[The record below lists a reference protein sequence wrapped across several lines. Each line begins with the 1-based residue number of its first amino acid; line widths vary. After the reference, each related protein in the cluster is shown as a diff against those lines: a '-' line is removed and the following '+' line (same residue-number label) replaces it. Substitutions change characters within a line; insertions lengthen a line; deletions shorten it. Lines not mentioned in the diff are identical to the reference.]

1 MKMLFATV
9 LSAGL
14 LAAAAGPQTFNG
26 VITDTMC
33 GANHK
38 PMNVT
43 PDSKCVLECVKHGSK
58 YALLTGNNV
67 YVLSD
72 QQTPEKFAAQKVK
85 VTGVLY
91 GKTKILKVDKI
102 EALPGNAPAARG
114 KSEPSMHVH

>member
-1 MKMLFATV
+1 MRTLFTAV
-9 LSAGL
+9 LAAGL
-14 LAAAAGPQTFNG
+14 LAAAAGPQSFTG

-58 YALLTGNNV
+58 YALLVGNNV

-85 VTGVLY
+85 VTGALNE
-91 GKTKILKVDKI
+91 KTKILKVDKM
-102 EALPGNAPAARG
+102 EAY
-114 KSEPSMHVH
+114 

>member
-1 MKMLFATV
+1 MNMLFATV

-14 LAAAAGPQTFNG
+14 LAAAAGPQSFTG

-43 PDSKCVLECVKHGSK
+43 PDSECVRVCVKHGSK
-58 YALLTGNNV
+58 YALLVGTNV

-91 GKTKILKVDKI
+91 EKTKILKVDKI
-102 EALPGNAPAARG
+102 E
-114 KSEPSMHVH
+114 SF

>member
-1 MKMLFATV
+1 MKLLFATV

-14 LAAAAGPQTFNG
+14 LAAAAGPQSFTG

-38 PMNVT
+38 PMHVT

-58 YALLTGNNV
+58 YALLVGANV

-85 VTGVLY
+85 VTGALNA
-91 GKTKILKVDKI
+91 KTKILKVDKI
-102 EALPGNAPAARG
+102 EPF
-114 KSEPSMHVH
+114 

>member
-1 MKMLFATV
+1 MKTLFATV

-14 LAAAAGPQTFNG
+14 LAAAAGPQSFTG

-58 YALLTGNNV
+58 YALLVGNNV

-91 GKTKILKVDKI
+91 EKTKILKVDKI
-102 EALPGNAPAARG
+102 EPFSGDVPAPTSH
-114 KSEPSMHVH
+114 SEHMH

>member
-1 MKMLFATV
+1 MRTLIAVVF
-9 LSAGL
+9 SAGL
-14 LAAAAGPQTFNG
+14 LAAAGTQTFSG

-58 YALLTGNNV
+58 YALLVGNNV

-72 QQTPEKFAAQKVK
+72 QRAPEKFAAQKVK
-85 VTGVLY
+85 VTGALDD
-91 GKTKILKVDKI
+91 KTKILKVDKI
-102 EALPGNAPAARG
+102 EPF
-114 KSEPSMHVH
+114 

>member
-1 MKMLFATV
+1 MKILFATV

-14 LAAAAGPQTFNG
+14 LAAAAGPQSFTG

-43 PDSKCVLECVKHGSK
+43 PDSKCVLECVKSGSK
-58 YALLTGNNV
+58 YALLVGTNV

-85 VTGVLY
+85 VTGTLNAA
-91 GKTKILKVDKI
+91 TKIIKVDKI
-102 EALPGNAPAARG
+102 EPF
-114 KSEPSMHVH
+114 

>member
-1 MKMLFATV
+1 MKTLIATV

-14 LAAAAGPQTFNG
+14 LAAAAGPQSFTG

-43 PDSKCVLECVKHGSK
+43 PDTKCVLECVKHGSK
-58 YALLTGNNV
+58 YALLVGNNV

-85 VTGVLY
+85 VTGALNE
-91 GKTKILKVDKI
+91 KTKILKVDKI
-102 EALPGNAPAARG
+102 EPL
-114 KSEPSMHVH
+114 